1 MINIIID
8 HSTSVFMMASDSSKG
23 KTSLEDRITMPEHK
37 DIPTIATSA
46 IPEAPKAPKGMDA
59 TAASFTPVKSWAD
72 EVNSPADAK
81 SAAVDEKSTAVD
93 EKTSAADEKTVPA
106 DETSSAVDDLVS
118 KTEGIDLAKAQVDGA
133 TESQNGSSQI
143 YEPTYD
149 VDVKLS
155 DVQADPNNPLYSIKS
170 FDELGL

>member
-1 MINIIID
+1 
-8 HSTSVFMMASDSSKG
+8 MADPDAK
-23 KTSLEDRITMPEHK
+23 KPSLEDRITMPEHK
-37 DIPTIATSA
+37 DIPTAVTKDDPAKSTDTNGMEDPAKSIATN
-46 IPEAPKAPKGMDA
+46 GMNA
-59 TAASFTPVKSWAD
+59 TATSFVPGNITSWAD

-81 SAAVDEKSTAVD
+81 NTSVDELA
-93 EKTSAADEKTVPA
+93 
-106 DETSSAVDDLVS
+106 S
-118 KTEGIDLAKAQVDGA
+118 KTEEVDLAKAQVDGA

-143 YEPTYD
+143 YEPAYD